1 MRTLRTSGLVSLGIL
16 DEKYHAI
23 ARAKSA
29 KLQNVAFGVLPDL
42 TSSDLWEG
50 CVVHPPSQHRMAYLS
65 VVKSGLEQF
74 R

>member
-1 MRTLRTSGLVSLGIL
+1 MRTLRTSGSVSKGIL

-29 KLQNVAFGVLPDL
+29 KLYNVAFGVLPDL

-50 CVVHPPSQHRMAYLS
+50 GVVHPPS
-65 VVKSGLEQF
+65 
-74 R
+74 